1 MDKNIRDA
9 KSSASGPCFMAF
21 PELFMR
27 HTAALDFILKV
38 EDELSCS
45 AVAKPKKC
53 NGCMQITAQLHLL
66 HTEET

>member
-9 KSSASGPCFMAF
+9 KSSASGPCFMAL

-38 EDELSCS
+38 KDELYCL
-45 AVAKPKKC
+45 AKPKKC
-53 NGCMQITAQLHLL
+53 NGCMQITDQLRLL